1 MTYALCSLQKLKIFD
16 CTHYVYQAA
25 KLYLMMSD
33 HKHKSGAQKRKEKKK
48 QFLRKRRQHI
58 ILIHFLLRK
67 LHPLSKL
74 KLQLTLAY
82 KTKRQQS
89 QRHLLNLKLLL
100 ILMNSLVS
108 PSQMRVN
115 SMGHQQRFQ
124 GLIL

>member
-1 MTYALCSLQKLKIFD
+1 MKVVLK
-16 CTHYVYQAA
+16 
-25 KLYLMMSD
+25 KE
-33 HKHKSGAQKRKEKKK
+33 KRK
-48 QFLRKRRQHI
+48 RKRKQHI

-100 ILMNSLVS
+100 ILMNSLIS
-108 PSQMRVN
+108 PSQLRVN

-124 GLIL
+124 GLIPSQPVHKLRLQKVRIFLNKILAIMPLFHKRCSENFIQTSL

>member
-1 MTYALCSLQKLKIFD
+1 
-16 CTHYVYQAA
+16 
-25 KLYLMMSD
+25 MMPN

-48 QFLRKRRQHI
+48 QFQKRKEIQKKQFKKEKRKRKKRQHI
-58 ILIHFLLRK
+58 ILIRFLLRK

-82 KTKRQQS
+82 KTKRQQL

-100 ILMNSLVS
+100 ILLNSLIS

-124 GLIL
+124 GLIP